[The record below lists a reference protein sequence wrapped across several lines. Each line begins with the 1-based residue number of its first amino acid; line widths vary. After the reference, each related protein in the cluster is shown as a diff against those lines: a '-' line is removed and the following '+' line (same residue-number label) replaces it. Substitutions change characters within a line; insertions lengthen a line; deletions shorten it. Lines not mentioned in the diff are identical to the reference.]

1 MSIFV
6 TGVGGQLGHDVM
18 NELAKRN
25 IDGVGSDIQETYSGT
40 QDGTAVVGMPYV
52 RLDITD
58 AAEVREV
65 LMKTRPE
72 AVIHCA
78 AWTAV
83 DKAEE
88 CPEACRKVNAG
99 GTENIAA
106 VCEELD
112 IPMMYFSTDYV
123 FDGEGERPWQVDDE
137 RNPLDVYGATKAEGE
152 LSVIRHVKR
161 FFILRIAW
169 VFGVNGKN
177 FVRTMLNLS
186 KTHDSLK
193 VVSDQIGTPTYTL
206 DLARLVVDMIGTD
219 KYGIYHVTN
228 EGEYISWC
236 DFTRA
241 IFEEAGITHVTVTPV
256 TSKEYG
262 AAAKRPYNSR
272 MDRSRIR
279 EMGFEPL
286 PDWRDALRRYLAVLK
301 EKGEF

>member
-25 IDGVGSDIQETYSGT
+25 MEGVGSDIQETYSGI

-99 GTENIAA
+99 GTENIAS

-228 EGEYISWC
+228 EGEYISWY